1 MQEQDIK
8 GDTNCDGKIT
18 PADSTA
24 ILKEYVGISK
34 LLDEAKLAA
43 DTNKDGKITPADS
56 TLILRAYVGL
66 NNISI

>member
-1 MQEQDIK
+1 MENN
-8 GDTNCDGKIT
+8 TSRFYSNF
-18 PADSTA
+18 
-24 ILKEYVGISK
+24 KEYVGISK
-34 LLDEAKLAA
+34 LSDEAKLAA